1 MTEDTTASGRLSPT
15 VLAAARSVDAVLA
28 TDGRGAVTQWSAGAQ
43 ALWGWSR
50 QEALGLELA
59 DLYTA
64 DGVPRHKDGH
74 TFDAPTQITA
84 LTVEDQRVGFLVTA
98 DLGAEEQAPDNALT
112 SWLFDQFPLALS
124 ITDGE
129 SRVLRSNEAMCQL
142 MGLSEEDVRAR
153 LMTEAGP
160 GVATAEDV
168 RRVRRVVATGEPVT
182 TERFVKVPG
191 ETKAHAWATDF
202 FPLRDSA
209 GRVRAVGCAAYDYSQ
224 QYGSRERLALMSEA
238 RTRIGESLDV
248 TGTAQEVIK
257 VAVPRFADAVSI
269 HLCEVIFHGD
279 LPAPILSG
287 PVALRRADP
296 PPEQAGGKPAAPVET
311 VHPESSRIAR
321 CLTADRAE
329 LLRVG
334 ASEIDRWF
342 GDGSG
347 PTADLPRGEPHSL
360 IAVPIRARGLTLGL
374 ALFLR
379 YAPAHEPFS
388 ADDLTVTEDLIARAA
403 ICLDNARQFT
413 REHGIAEALQ
423 RTLLPHGSTSHS
435 AVETTARYLPAGA
448 GAEVGGDWFDVIPLP
463 GARVGLVVGDVVGH
477 GLTASAAM
485 GQLRTAVRTLADI
498 DLPPDELLT
507 HLDDVVTHAT
517 NETCTDALP
526 GAVGAT
532 CLYVVYDPA
541 ARVCS
546 MAAAGHPL
554 PILVRPGGKAEVV
567 DLAVGPPLGL
577 GSLPFEATEVAV
589 PDGSVLAL
597 FTDGLIESRDQ
608 DVDARLDELKAVLG
622 RPSASLESMCDAVLD
637 TLHSRPT
644 SDDVAL
650 LMARTRGLDNGQVA
664 EWELNSDPAVVAGTR
679 RQVDDQLSAWG
690 LEEATFTTEL
700 VVSELVTNAIR
711 YGSGPIRLRLIK
723 DRSLICEVSDGSTTA
738 PHLRRARLHDEGGRG
753 LFLVARLTERW
764 GTRYTPTGKIIWAEQ
779 ALGARELA
787 WE

>member
-1 MTEDTTASGRLSPT
+1 MTEDTTASGRLSPK

-28 TDGRGAVTQWSAGAQ
+28 ADGRGAVTQWSAGAQ

-50 QEALGLELA
+50 QEAVGLELA

-64 DGVPRHKDGH
+64 DGVARHKDGH

-98 DLGAEEQAPDNALT
+98 DDGAEEQAPDNALM
-112 SWLFDQFPLALS
+112 SWLFDQFPLAIS
-124 ITDGE
+124 IMDGE
-129 SRVLRSNEAMCQL
+129 ARVLRNNEAMCRL
-142 MGLSEEDVRAR
+142 TGLSEDDVRAR
-153 LMTEAGP
+153 LITETVPEA
-160 GVATAEDV
+160 VTTEDV
-168 RRVRRVVATGEPVT
+168 RCVRRVAATGEPET

-191 ETKAHAWATDF
+191 EAKAHAWAADL
-202 FPLRDSA
+202 FPLRDSV

-224 QYGSRERLALMSEA
+224 QYGSRERLALLSEA
-238 RTRIGESLDV
+238 RTRIGASLDV
-248 TGTAQEVIK
+248 TGTAQEVVK

-269 HLCEVIFHGD
+269 HLYEAIFHGD
-279 LPAPILSG
+279 LPAPVLSG

-321 CLTADRAE
+321 CLAADRAA

-342 GDGSG
+342 GDASG
-347 PTADLPRGEPHSL
+347 PAAGLSRGEPHSL

-379 YAPAHEPFS
+379 YASAHEPFS

-435 AVETTARYLPAGA
+435 AVESTARYLPAGA
-448 GAEVGGDWFDVIPLP
+448 GADVGGDWFDVIPLP

-477 GLTASAAM
+477 GITASAAM
-485 GQLRTAVRTLADI
+485 GQLSTAVRTLADI
-498 DLPPDELLT
+498 ELPPDELLT

-517 NETCTDALP
+517 NETCTDDLP

-546 MAAAGHPL
+546 MAAAGHP
-554 PILVRPGGKAEVV
+554 PPVLVRPGGKAEVV

-622 RPSASLESMCDAVLD
+622 RPGASLESMCDAVLD

-664 EWELNSDPAVVAGTR
+664 EWELNSDPAVVAGAR

-723 DRSLICEVSDGSTTA
+723 DRSLICEVSDGRTTA

-779 ALGARELA
+779 ALGARERA